1 MHSFHFFDGRI
12 KFHNEEQV
20 WCTHPCDNCDM
31 FYLQYFHLTDPVHFG
46 TQYNRNKAWT
56 PNTSKMKIVKYV
68 AVVQCWVIMFNTEKH
83 FSDWRTFNFEII
95 THYKRPQVIKEP
107 MTNNICLTNM
117 ILTKKSSQHINIK
130 LELNLM
136 QKQCFRMLWNKPICV
151 SCFGNTILGRHK

>member
-1 MHSFHFFDGRI
+1 MN
-12 KFHNEEQV
+12 FHNEEQV

-68 AVVQCWVIMFNTEKH
+68 AVVQCWVIMFNTEKNIFFRLADFQFWDYH
-83 FSDWRTFNFEII
+83 PLQETTGDRKII
-95 THYKRPQVIKEP
+95 NKQHLFDKHDL
-107 MTNNICLTNM
+107 N
-117 ILTKKSSQHINIK
+117 KKNHLSISTSA
-130 LELNLM
+130 LNA
-136 QKQCFRMLWNKPICV
+136 KQCFRMLWNKPICV